1 MKNEGANYMQY
12 KIELQEQPAQPVLSV
27 RARAAVGDL
36 PQVLGNAYGAIML
49 YLGELGIHPSG
60 APFVAYY
67 NMDMQNLDIEIGFPV
82 SDILPEKNDIK
93 TGEIPA
99 GKQVSCIH
107 KGPYSHRPGVKTSIF
122 YVVKGDVGS
131 GVLNGLAY
139 HLVAPYLPGET
150 SGVQGD
156 GAHAAVC
163 VGYFL
168 TTLQDAIFKR
178 FAVQYFCLH
187 RVNLV
192 EGRSGDAKLK
202 PVQLIYYVIPSGQG

>member
-1 MKNEGANYMQY
+1 MQY

-82 SDILPEKNDIK
+82 PGICPGKNEIK
-93 TGEIPA
+93 ASEIPA

-107 KGPYSHRPGVKTSIF
+107 KGPYSQIEPAYNALMQWIGENGYTATGTAYEFYLNEPGKTPESDLLTRIVF
-122 YVVKGDVGS
+122 P
-131 GVLNGLAY
+131 
-139 HLVAPYLPGET
+139 LV
-150 SGVQGD
+150 
-156 GAHAAVC
+156 
-163 VGYFL
+163 
-168 TTLQDAIFKR
+168 
-178 FAVQYFCLH
+178 
-187 RVNLV
+187 
-192 EGRSGDAKLK
+192 
-202 PVQLIYYVIPSGQG
+202 